1 MSVDKTKS
9 QIMARFFDGED
20 LDTIA
25 KEFTDALNAAK
36 AELESKTKSEK
47 VKKDAMLDVLG
58 ALYEYL
64 RVVGYEDVAESLVEN
79 KDSIA
84 DKLIENVDYLV
95 TVFYKTTDLFLF

>member
-20 LDTIA
+20 LDAIA

-47 VKKDAMLDVLG
+47 VKKDAMLDVLS

-64 RVVGYEDVAESLVEN
+64 RVAGYEDLAEGLVEN
-79 KDSIA
+79 KDSLA
-84 DKLIENVDYLV
+84 DKLIENVDSLV
-95 TVFYKTTDLFLF
+95 ALFKATDIFLF